1 MAKVSGRRRNYLCTI
16 HIRNL
21 ECPYGDIPD
30 WTLCDFVDKVLFQL
44 ERGQKTQK
52 LHWQVFL
59 ELDNSYPFSL
69 LQSYFPVLCC
79 SLKDQ
84 LGHPV
89 AGRNYVHKETTRVGS
104 ETYCYAKGFGYLTT
118 CTHKSSESHGCS
130 GAPPLVMLIPK
141 HRPLP
146 KGLNESQELRFLLDQ
161 KLNEMKAWQAYVDK
175 IPYMWV

>member
-1 MAKVSGRRRNYLCTI
+1 MGNNSKRRRNYLCTI

-30 WTLCDFVDKVLFQL
+30 WTSCDFVDKVLFQL

-59 ELDNSYPFSL
+59 ELNNSYTFTL
-69 LQSYFPVLCC
+69 LQSYFPTLCC
-79 SLKDQ
+79 DLKSQ
-84 LGHPV
+84 IGHPV
-89 AGRNYVHKETTRVGS
+89 AGRNYVHKELTRVGS
-104 ETYCYAKGFGYLTT
+104 ATYCYSKSQGYLDT
-118 CTHKSSESHGCS
+118 CEHTSSKSHICS
-130 GAPPLVMLIPK
+130 GAPPLVMMIPK

-146 KGLNESQELRFLLDQ
+146 KGLNEKQQLQFLLNQ

-175 IPYMWV
+175 IPYIWV